1 MTFREFLKSKIFLRQ
16 LLLALAASVVV
27 LWVSL
32 KLLDT
37 YTLHGR
43 SITVPDLEGFHEADV
58 KPLLSRMN
66 LRYVINDSIF
76 DDSREKGTI
85 AAQTPAPGTE
95 VKRNRTI
102 YLTMVAFLP
111 EMIPMPDLNDLSLRQ
126 AVTVLETYGLHV
138 GQLETRPD
146 IAVNAVLQ
154 QKYNHGIIEPGTLVE
169 KGTAIDLVIGAGLG
183 QSQVQVP
190 NVVGLDRREAINRLH
205 SASLNVG
212 NEIFVDTDESG
223 SELRVY
229 RQSPDPITRTHF
241 LQAGSTV
248 DIYYRSAEDFDFD
261 AYLEELLT
269 VPIPMLYGKTPN
281 EVLETLEALGLEL
294 GEEVFEDNVSREKA
308 RVYMQMPEYDEEG
321 RIQSGKAVDV
331 WYRSVDA
338 FDLDS

>member
-1 MTFREFLKSKIFLRQ
+1 MTFREFIKSKIFLRQ
-16 LLLALAASVVV
+16 LLLALAASIVV

-43 SITVPDLEGFHEADV
+43 SITVPDLEGLHEEDV
-58 KPLLSRMN
+58 EPLLSRMS

-76 DDSREKGTI
+76 DDTREKGTI
-85 AAQTPAPGTE
+85 AAQTPAPGTD

-102 YLTMVAFLP
+102 YLTMVAYLP

-126 AVTVLETYGLHV
+126 AVTVLETYGLRV

-154 QKYNHGIIEPGTLVE
+154 QQYNHGIIEPGTLVE
-169 KGTAIDLVIGAGLG
+169 KGTAIDLVIGAGMG
-183 QSQVQVP
+183 QNQVQVP
-190 NVVGLDRREAINRLH
+190 NVVGMERREAINMLH

-212 NEIFVDTDESG
+212 NEIFVETREDAPA
-223 SELRVY
+223 LRVY

-248 DIYYRSAEDFDFD
+248 DIYYRSAEEFDFET
-261 AYLEELLT
+261 YLKELHT
-269 VPIPMLYGKTPN
+269 VPMPMLYGKTPN
-281 EVLETLEALGLEL
+281 EVLETLEALGLEV
-294 GEEVFEDNVSREKA
+294 GEEIFENNVSREKA
-308 RVYMQMPEYDEEG
+308 RVYMQSPEYEEG
-321 RIQSGKAVDV
+321 ERIQIGKAVDV
-331 WYRSVDA
+331 RYRSVDE
-338 FDLDS
+338 FELDI